1 MTIADIQKPLKET
14 LLILNQKLR
23 EATKS
28 NISLLNLITK
38 YIIKS
43 KGKQIRPTVVFL
55 TAQLIDTIQ
64 PKTYTAATMI
74 ELLHTA
80 TLVHDDVVDDS
91 NMRRGFFSINAIWKN
106 KIAVLIGDFLLSK
119 GLLVALETK
128 NYDLLELVSESVK
141 EMSEGELL
149 QIEKARKLNITEAV
163 YYDIINKKTASLLK
177 VACALGVASVSENQE
192 LIEKAKLLGTYMG
205 MAFQIKDDLFEYGD
219 YQTGKTKGV
228 DIKEQKLTLPLIYTL
243 NQVDFIEKEKI
254 KFIIKFQNTNKE
266 KVNYV
271 IQKVIET
278 GGISYAEKVMN
289 DYANKAREVLSYFK
303 ESDAKTSLDAL
314 ITFTIHRKN

>member
-1 MTIADIQKPLKET
+1 
-14 LLILNQKLR
+14 
-23 EATKS
+23 
-28 NISLLNLITK
+28 
-38 YIIKS
+38 
-43 KGKQIRPTVVFL
+43 
-55 TAQLIDTIQ
+55 
-64 PKTYTAATMI
+64 
-74 ELLHTA
+74 
-80 TLVHDDVVDDS
+80 
-91 NMRRGFFSINAIWKN
+91 
-106 KIAVLIGDFLLSK
+106 
-119 GLLVALETK
+119 
-128 NYDLLELVSESVK
+128 
-141 EMSEGELL
+141 
-149 QIEKARKLNITEAV
+149 
-163 YYDIINKKTASLLK
+163 
-177 VACALGVASVSENQE
+177 
-192 LIEKAKLLGTYMG
+192 MG

-254 KFIIKFQNTNKE
+254 KFIIKFQNTNKG

-289 DYANKAREVLSYFK
+289 DYANKAREVLSHFK